1 MPRALTALSVVPH
14 IIVRFPGVLPVLDEA
29 PTPDPRLCAFQR
41 QKHLPS
47 TFCLTCCG
55 AGFFSK
61 VTFRFHNGLLGVDLS
76 YFAIRISARCVG
88 RNFPSNPKMFS
99 LRGAVG
105 FTRSRQDLRPVANGK
120 EGMQRGRESRLA

>member
-47 TFCLTCCG
+47 TFAQFIGVCSNAKTCEIGENLLSVSGPISRPQERLIHAG
-55 AGFFSK
+55 AL
-61 VTFRFHNGLLGVDLS
+61 VRPRTLQR
-76 YFAIRISARCVG
+76 
-88 RNFPSNPKMFS
+88 
-99 LRGAVG
+99 
-105 FTRSRQDLRPVANGK
+105 RPV
-120 EGMQRGRESRLA
+120 SRLHPYAPVAH